1 MEREEKILTQRARR
15 YLKKCSPAPLPVRE
29 MRSQLYRFHVTPIQ
43 TAISSNTNNS
53 KKGNPYVLLL
63 VEDKLVEISSEEN
76 CLRSSY
82 TPPGHI
88 QRTPYSTS
96 ETLSI
101 HVHGSSIPKS
111 KKIHSRDIPTDEY
124 VRKVGIQYSAVQ
136 AQRTTK

>member
-1 MEREEKILTQRARR
+1 MLAGTAARQGNAITTLT
-15 YLKKCSPAPLPVRE
+15 
-29 MRSQLYRFHVTPIQ
+29 RFHVTPIQ

-53 KKGNPYVLLL
+53 KEGNPYVLLL

-76 CLRSSY
+76 CLGSSY
-82 TPPGHI
+82 TPPDHI

-124 VRKVGIQYSAVQ
+124 VRKVGIQHSAVQ
-136 AQRTTK
+136 AQRITK